1 MLVHTV
7 FFWLKA
13 TVTAEQA
20 ADFRKG
26 VETLATIKCVEK
38 VYVGTPAPVTVRP
51 VTDLS
56 FAVGLTVVCRD
67 VAAHDAY
74 QDDPIHH
81 AFIAKY
87 KDLWARVQ
95 VYDAA

>member
-7 FFWLKA
+7 FFRLKPG
-13 TVTAEQA
+13 VTAALA
-20 ADFRKG
+20 ADFKKG
-26 VETLATIKCVEK
+26 VETLGAIKHVEK
-38 VYVGTPAPVTVRP
+38 VYVGTPAKVPARP
-51 VTDLS
+51 VTDQS
-56 FAVGLTVVCRD
+56 FAVALTVLCKD

-95 VYDAA
+95 VYDAE